1 MKKRVR
7 IKDIAERA
15 GVSTGT
21 VDRVLHKRGH
31 VTEQKRQRIEAAMEE
46 LGYERNILASTL
58 AYNRLIKLVAL
69 VPFADEDLYW
79 QQVYQGMQKAAQST
93 THYGLEV
100 AFQHFELLNPRH
112 FAECANRILDT
123 PPAAL
128 LFPPLFSQESREL
141 LARTQAL
148 EVPNVMINTM
158 IPNDSSL
165 CYIGQDSFQ
174 SGKLAARL
182 LNYSL
187 QDGQSVLILNL
198 DKSTTNAQHLIDKEL
213 GFRTYFQQETDKAI
227 SLISEG
233 YEDFAEP
240 DRLKAFLQERLADL
254 RELGGIF
261 VTNSRAHLVVEALAG
276 AIAPPPIVGFDL
288 IEPNLQALRSGE
300 IKFLINQNPEAQ
312 GYLGVMTIFQHL
324 IRQVE
329 VPKVQYL
336 PLDIVVK
343 ENERY
348 YPNMQLLPTV
358 L

>member
-1 MKKRVR
+1 
-7 IKDIAERA
+7 
-15 GVSTGT
+15 
-21 VDRVLHKRGH
+21 
-31 VTEQKRQRIEAAMEE
+31 
-46 LGYERNILASTL
+46 
-58 AYNRLIKLVAL
+58 
-69 VPFADEDLYW
+69 
-79 QQVYQGMQKAAQST
+79 
-93 THYGLEV
+93 
-100 AFQHFELLNPRH
+100 
-112 FAECANRILDT
+112 
-123 PPAAL
+123 
-128 LFPPLFSQESREL
+128 
-141 LARTQAL
+141 
-148 EVPNVMINTM
+148 M

-187 QDGQSVLILNL
+187 RDGQTVLILNL

-213 GFRTYFQQETDKAI
+213 GFRTYFQQETSKAV

-233 YEDFAEP
+233 FEEFAQA
-240 DRLKAFLQERLADL
+240 DLMKAFLQQQLTEVA
-254 RELGGIF
+254 ELGGIF
-261 VTNSRAHLVVEALAG
+261 VTNSRAHLVIAALSD
-276 AIAPPPIVGFDL
+276 ILTPPTVVGFDL
-288 IEPNLQALRSGE
+288 IEPNLQALRSGQ

-312 GYLGVMTIFQHL
+312 GYLGVMTLFQHL